1 MYGHLLF
8 YVNTYSISQKRQQ
21 ECISSIEAY
30 DNKKIVMIANIR
42 SSNAVNMV
50 NKI

>member
-30 DNKKIVMIANIR
+30 DNKKKKYDCQYPIIQCG
-42 SSNAVNMV
+42 
-50 NKI
+50 